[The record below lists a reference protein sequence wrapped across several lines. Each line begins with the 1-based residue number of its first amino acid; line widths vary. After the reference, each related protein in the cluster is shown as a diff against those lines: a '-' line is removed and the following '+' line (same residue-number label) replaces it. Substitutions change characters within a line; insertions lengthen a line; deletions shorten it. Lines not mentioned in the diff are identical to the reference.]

1 MTKVALGLSIL
12 SLVLIGVLFFKQ
24 FPATEKTKSS
34 SRESSVAQPANA
46 DFKMAY
52 FEMDSVENNYA
63 YVKEI
68 RETLRKKE
76 EDINNQLNTLKN
88 SYQKKIAEWQQKGPN
103 ISQAESEAMNREY
116 QQMQVNYEN
125 RKQKLDDD
133 LKGDYQ
139 KMLMDVNKKISDYLK
154 EFNKTRNYTYII
166 TNEQSLIYYKDS
178 VNNITKEVVEGLNAN
193 YKESKA
199 NKKN

>member
-12 SLVLIGVLFFKQ
+12 SLVLVGVLFFKQ
-24 FPATEKTKSS
+24 FSGTEKPKSAN
-34 SRESSVAQPANA
+34 RESSAAQPANA

-52 FEMDSVENNYA
+52 FEMDSVENNYE

-76 EDINNQLNTLKN
+76 EDINTQLNTLKN

-133 LKGDYQ
+133 LKSDYQ
-139 KMLMDVNKKISDYLK
+139 KMLMDVNKKISDFLK
-154 EFNKTRNYTYII
+154 EFNKTRGYTYII

-178 VNNITKEVVEGLNAN
+178 VYNITKEVVDGLNAS
-193 YKESKA
+193 YKS

>member
-12 SLVLIGVLFFKQ
+12 SLVLVGVLFFRQ
-24 FPATEKTKSS
+24 LPATEKAKTTGK
-34 SRESSVAQPANA
+34 ESSVAQPANA
-46 DFKMAY
+46 GFKMAY
-52 FEMDSVENNYA
+52 FEMDSVENNYQ